1 MWILSAVV
9 SGLAAYAIGRIV
21 GYGVGWRR
29 AMRMIRDFN
38 DAEPER
44 GRIRRAE
51 GNGHHYD
58 VCKVCDDCEPSPRVN
73 TEA

>member
-1 MWILSAVV
+1 MWILSALV

-44 GRIRRAE
+44 ERIRRAE
-51 GNGHHYD
+51 SNGQHTD
-58 VCKVCDDCEPSPRVN
+58 VCPTCDEPGRANP
-73 TEA
+73 